1 MKKLILTALAAA
13 VFAINA
19 NAQLGL
25 IGGVN
30 SMSTDIESAVAE
42 YQKIDT
48 YHAGIVYKLN
58 LPLGF
63 SIQPGILYNMKGQ
76 ALETQLAD
84 MEQYTL
90 NVNMKTGYLQVP
102 VRVAWGLKLAFFEP
116 FIFAEPY
123 AGYAVTTESKAE
135 AKTTAEQALLE
146 AAANAAG
153 IKLNT
158 SNSDADKWA
167 GRNRLEYGVALGA
180 GIELFDKLS
189 VSAKYIWDMGT
200 FFTEEDGEASVK
212 DQASAAAAAM
222 CGAIKNQ
229 KCSGISASLILY
241 F

>member
-13 VFAINA
+13 IFAINA

-30 SMSTDIESAVAE
+30 SMSTDIESAIAE

-63 SIQPGILYNMKGQ
+63 SIQPGVLYNMKGQ

-123 AGYAVTTESKAE
+123 AGYAITTESKAE

-158 SNSDADKWA
+158 SNSDDNKWA

-180 GIELFDKLS
+180 GFELFDKIA

>member
-13 VFAINA
+13 IFAINA

-30 SMSTDIESAVAE
+30 SMSTDIESAIAE

-63 SIQPGILYNMKGQ
+63 SIQPGVLYNMKGQ

-123 AGYAVTTESKAE
+123 AGYAITTESKAE

-153 IKLNT
+153 IKL
-158 SNSDADKWA
+158 A
-167 GRNRLEYGVALGA
+167 
-180 GIELFDKLS
+180 

>member
-102 VRVAWGLKLAFFEP
+102 VRVGWGLKLAFFEP

>member
-30 SMSTDIESAVAE
+30 SMSTDIESAIAE

-63 SIQPGILYNMKGQ
+63 SIQPGIVYNIKGQ
-76 ALETQLAD
+76 ALETQL
-84 MEQYTL
+84 ENLEEYSL

-102 VRVAWGLKLAFFEP
+102 VRVGWGFKVAFIEP
-116 FIFAEPY
+116 FVFAEPY
-123 AGYAVTTESKAE
+123 AGYAITTESKAE
-135 AKTTAEQALLE
+135 AKTTAEQAALE
-146 AAANAAG
+146 AAADLMN

-180 GIELFDKLS
+180 GIELFDRLS
-189 VSAKYIWDMGT
+189 VSAKYIWDMGS
-200 FFTEEDGEASVK
+200 FFTEENGEASVK

-222 CGAIKNQ
+222 CSAVKNQ

>member
-13 VFAINA
+13 IFAINA

-30 SMSTDIESAVAE
+30 SMSTDIESAIAE

-63 SIQPGILYNMKGQ
+63 SIQPAVLYNMKGQ
-76 ALETQLAD
+76 APETQLAD

-123 AGYAVTTESKAE
+123 AGYAITTESKAE

-158 SNSDADKWA
+158 SNSDADKWN

-180 GIELFDKLS
+180 GFELFDKIA

>member
-13 VFAINA
+13 IFAINA

-30 SMSTDIESAVAE
+30 SMSTDIESAIAE

-63 SIQPGILYNMKGQ
+63 SIQPGVLYNMKGP

-123 AGYAVTTESKAE
+123 AGYAITTESKAE

-158 SNSDADKWA
+158 SNSDADKWN

-180 GIELFDKLS
+180 GFELFDKIA

-229 KCSGISASLILY
+229 KCSGSSASLILY
-241 F
+241 I

>member
-13 VFAINA
+13 IFAINA

-30 SMSTDIESAVAE
+30 SMSTDIESAIAE

-63 SIQPGILYNMKGQ
+63 SIQPGVLYNMKGQ

-123 AGYAVTTESKAE
+123 AGYAITTESKAE

-158 SNSDADKWA
+158 SNSDADKWN

-180 GIELFDKLS
+180 GFELCDKTA

>member
-30 SMSTDIESAVAE
+30 SMSTDIESAIAE

-58 LPLGF
+58 LPRGF
-63 SIQPGILYNMKGQ
+63 SIQPGVLYNMKGQ

-123 AGYAVTTESKAE
+123 AGYAITTESKA
-135 AKTTAEQALLE
+135 
-146 AAANAAG
+146 
-153 IKLNT
+153 
-158 SNSDADKWA
+158 
-167 GRNRLEYGVALGA
+167 
-180 GIELFDKLS
+180 
-189 VSAKYIWDMGT
+189 
-200 FFTEEDGEASVK
+200 
-212 DQASAAAAAM
+212 
-222 CGAIKNQ
+222 
-229 KCSGISASLILY
+229 
-241 F
+241 

>member
-13 VFAINA
+13 IFAINA

-30 SMSTDIESAVAE
+30 SMSTDIESAIAE

-63 SIQPGILYNMKGQ
+63 SIQPGVLYNMKGQ

-123 AGYAVTTESKAE
+123 AGYAITTESKAE

-153 IKLNT
+153 IKLNP
-158 SNSDADKWA
+158 SNSDADKGN

-180 GIELFDKLS
+180 GFELFDKIA

>member
-13 VFAINA
+13 IFAINA

-30 SMSTDIESAVAE
+30 SMSTDIESAIAE

-63 SIQPGILYNMKGQ
+63 SIQPGVLYNMKGQ
-76 ALETQLAD
+76 ALESQIKDLGN
-84 MEQYTL
+84 YKI
-90 NVNMKTGYLQVP
+90 NVSMKTGYLQVP
-102 VRVAWGLKLAFFEP
+102 VRVAWGFKLAFFEP

-123 AGYAVTTESKAE
+123 AGYAITTESKAE

-158 SNSDADKWA
+158 SNSDADKWN

>member
-13 VFAINA
+13 IFAINA

-30 SMSTDIESAVAE
+30 SMSTDIESAIAE

-63 SIQPGILYNMKGQ
+63 SIQPGVLYNMKGQ

-135 AKTTAEQALLE
+135 AKNTLEQAALE
-146 AAANAAG
+146 GAANLAG

-158 SNSDADKWA
+158 SNSDDNKWA

-200 FFTEEDGEASVK
+200 FFTEEDGEASVE

>member
-13 VFAINA
+13 IFAINA

-25 IGGVN
+25 IAGVN
-30 SMSTDIESAVAE
+30 SMSTDIESAIAE

-63 SIQPGILYNMKGQ
+63 SIQPGVLYNMKGQ

-123 AGYAVTTESKAE
+123 AGYAITTESKAE

-158 SNSDADKWA
+158 SNSDADKWN

-180 GIELFDKLS
+180 GFELFDKIA

>member
-1 MKKLILTALAAA
+1 
-13 VFAINA
+13 
-19 NAQLGL
+19 
-25 IGGVN
+25 
-30 SMSTDIESAVAE
+30 
-42 YQKIDT
+42 
-48 YHAGIVYKLN
+48 
-58 LPLGF
+58 
-63 SIQPGILYNMKGQ
+63 MKGQ

-123 AGYAVTTESKAE
+123 AGYAITTESKAE

-158 SNSDADKWA
+158 SNSDADKWN

-180 GIELFDKLS
+180 GFELFDKIA

>member
-13 VFAINA
+13 IFAINA

-30 SMSTDIESAVAE
+30 SMSTDIESAIAE

-63 SIQPGILYNMKGQ
+63 SIQPGVLYNMKGQ

-123 AGYAVTTESKAE
+123 AGYAITTESKAE

-158 SNSDADKWA
+158 SNSDADKWN

-180 GIELFDKLS
+180 GFELFKIA

>member
-13 VFAINA
+13 IFAINA

-30 SMSTDIESAVAE
+30 SMSTDIESAIAE

-48 YHAGIVYKLN
+48 YPAGIVYKLN

-63 SIQPGILYNMKGQ
+63 SIQPGVLYNMKGQ

-123 AGYAVTTESKAE
+123 AGYAITTESKAE

-158 SNSDADKWA
+158 SNSDADKWN

-180 GIELFDKLS
+180 GFELFDKIA

>member
-13 VFAINA
+13 IFAINA

-30 SMSTDIESAVAE
+30 SMSTDIESAIAE

-63 SIQPGILYNMKGQ
+63 SIQPGVLYNMKGQ

-123 AGYAVTTESKAE
+123 AGYAITTESKAE

-158 SNSDADKWA
+158 SNSDADKWN

-180 GIELFDKLS
+180 GFELFDKIA

-212 DQASAAAAAM
+212 DQASAASAAM
-222 CGAIKNQ
+222 
-229 KCSGISASLILY
+229 
-241 F
+241 